1 MLNFLF
7 HHTPLLYLT
16 QSFWRDEA
24 FSVLLSERGLM
35 SYFRVTFE
43 PPLYYI
49 FLHYWMKV
57 FGESEIA
64 VRSLSLVGYMLACLL
79 VIQWSERIFR
89 HHWLSWIFPIFFFFN
104 PMLLY
109 YAFEARSYAWYVFF
123 IILSLS
129 SYLER
134 KWGKFIISGI
144 LGFYTHIYMITVI
157 MVEVLHYILSN
168 KIKFRA
174 FKVALL
180 MRDRFMQSICCIL
193 FAIMP
198 WLIKVCVDLARLNKS
213 WYFPINIQVLRSVI
227 GNIFVGFDGTPS
239 SLWSITALLSLI
251 LCLFFFWA
259 IRNRQRRNYIGLFF
273 LTAFIPLMTTMGIS
287 LVKPVFVNRY
297 VIASTVAEVFLVIF
311 AIETIRNPVLQKI
324 SVVLALAFIVGFNI
338 WYPDKHA
345 KLDIRSSILEVNTLL
360 TPQDYI
366 YADSPLIFFDS
377 IYYSKDRSRVFF
389 YEPKGTSFPWYV
401 GDYIVNNSQIVSELP
416 QYPSRAFLIKEDGS
430 YTISYQTNMINHRL

>member
-1 MLNFLF
+1 
-7 HHTPLLYLT
+7 
-16 QSFWRDEA
+16 
-24 FSVLLSERGLM
+24 
-35 SYFRVTFE
+35 
-43 PPLYYI
+43 
-49 FLHYWMKV
+49 MKV

-389 YEPKGTSFPWYV
+389 YEPKGTVYEMKIYN
-401 GDYIVNNSQIVSELP
+401 GKLYISLAANLLLTWDGKNVTAVEL
-416 QYPSRAFLIKEDGS
+416 K
-430 YTISYQTNMINHRL
+430 

>member
-1 MLNFLF
+1 
-7 HHTPLLYLT
+7 
-16 QSFWRDEA
+16 
-24 FSVLLSERGLM
+24 
-35 SYFRVTFE
+35 
-43 PPLYYI
+43 
-49 FLHYWMKV
+49 MKV

>member
-35 SYFRVTFE
+35 SYFLVTFE

-430 YTISYQTNMINHRL
+430 YTISYQTNIINHRL